1 MAVWVY
7 MGDQAEKID
16 PLQLESTLSAGWS
29 LEPDKSDKPAV
40 VDSPTEKEPAEEGA
54 GTTGTET
61 ATEEASAA
69 TTEEG
74 DTLTNEQ
81 IRDMAQSHGIE
92 NWSSAQIRTLKK
104 QLGLE

>member
-29 LEPDKSDKPAV
+29 LEPDKADKPAV

-69 TTEEG
+69 G
-74 DTLTNEQ
+74 DGRRGQRTDVTNRYETWP
-81 IRDMAQSHGIE
+81 RVMV
-92 NWSSAQIRTLKK
+92 
-104 QLGLE
+104 